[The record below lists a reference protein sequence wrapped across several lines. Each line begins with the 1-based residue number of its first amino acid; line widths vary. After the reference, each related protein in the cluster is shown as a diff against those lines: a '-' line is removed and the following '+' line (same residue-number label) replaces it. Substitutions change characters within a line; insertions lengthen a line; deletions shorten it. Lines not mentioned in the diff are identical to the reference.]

1 MPKKYSEQV
10 IKQALLAVEEGG
22 SLRRVAAQFGVP
34 HTTLRDWRRGKYSHL
49 PHPNRALL
57 PNEEEALVSYIFWMA
72 AHGFPITQSVA
83 LVLAIQVCKASGR
96 ENPFVKMD
104 KGLSRMWWSRFR
116 ARHPTVASRRPN
128 YIEAE
133 RVHGATVARVDEL
146 FHICQALYDHHG
158 FRGTPELIYNCD
170 ETGFGDKGSSR
181 KRVLCSKGQRTVY
194 AQQVTTREH
203 VTVHC
208 CASAAGEVIPPF
220 VIFEKCLPST
230 AYSLE
235 GPRNALYGVS
245 DTGYMDSD
253 LFLKWLEHFVRY
265 ARQERPLL
273 LFMDQHEAHVGT
285 GVVDFCRA
293 NQIEVVCLPSHTT
306 HVLQPLDVSV
316 YGPLKAA
323 FTDMARCLGLVR
335 GNLTIGKR
343 NFTPVLKVALE
354 QACNPR
360 NIRSGFRKTGL
371 FPLDRKAVDESKLV
385 KGLHRPSD
393 DSSTSH
399 SSTGEDAPTASTS
412 SSVYTD
418 AANAV
423 PDTVPRS
430 TTVDSTCDVAE
441 DPSTTT
447 SSTVSSHRGPATIT
461 ITTTTT
467 VLTPWGS
474 PASSSSATTTSPAS
488 SSPTIIATGSSS
500 PTIAAASSS
509 SATTTSPA
517 SSYPTIIATGSS
529 SPTIA
534 AASSSSATTTSP
546 ASSYPTIIA
555 TGSSS
560 PTIAATAASPTTTIA
575 AAASLTTTI
584 AAAASLTTIAATA
597 ASPTTTIAAAA
608 SLTTIAATAA
618 SPTTTITAAAS
629 NTTATGQC
637 PTCRRFPNPLVTAGV
652 IPAALADILLPPHF
666 DRPARGRGRRMPLPA
681 RVITSE
687 EHAAFLAAKRAEE
700 ARKQQVRQ
708 DRANQRQ
715 IRQQQLAAQRA
726 ASAAA
731 RTAREA
737 ARQQREAARQEA
749 RQAREARQA
758 SARAAREAQEAN
770 RRDRQNQV
778 LCALCGEGGVLLF
791 LQCDGCSLWYHA
803 ECVDVGVVPEGA
815 WCCGACH
822 AAEAI
827 MFEM

>member
-1 MPKKYSEQV
+1 MPKYSEGI
-10 IKQALLAVEEGG
+10 IKQALLALEEEG
-22 SLRRVAAQFGVP
+22 SLRLVAAQFRIP
-34 HTTLRDWRRGKYSHL
+34 HTTLRDWRRRKYGHL

-83 LVLAIQVCKASGR
+83 LVLAIQVCKASGQN
-96 ENPFVKMD
+96 NPFLKMD

-133 RVHGATVARVDEL
+133 RVHRATVARVDEL

-181 KRVLCSKGQRTVY
+181 KRVLCNKGQRTVN
-194 AQQVTTREH
+194 AQH

-235 GPRNALYGVS
+235 GPPNALYGVS

-273 LFMDQHEAHVGT
+273 IFMDQHEAHVGT

-316 YGPLKAA
+316 YDPLKAA

-343 NFTPVLKVALE
+343 TFTPVLKVALE
-354 QACNPR
+354 QACNPH

-371 FPLDRKAVDESKLV
+371 FPLDRKAVDESKV
-385 KGLHRPSD
+385 SLHRCLLLPPIIATA
-393 DSSTSH
+393 SSSH
-399 SSTGEDAPTASTS
+399 SIA
-412 SSVYTD
+412 
-418 AANAV
+418 
-423 PDTVPRS
+423 
-430 TTVDSTCDVAE
+430 
-441 DPSTTT
+441 
-447 SSTVSSHRGPATIT
+447 
-461 ITTTTT
+461 
-467 VLTPWGS
+467 
-474 PASSSSATTTSPAS
+474 PASSSSSHSIATAS
-488 SSPTIIATGSSS
+488 SSPTIATASSSHSIAAASSSSSPTIATASSS

-509 SATTTSPA
+509 HS
-517 SSYPTIIATGSS
+517 I
-529 SPTIA
+529 
-534 AASSSSATTTSP
+534 
-546 ASSYPTIIA
+546 
-555 TGSSS
+555 
-560 PTIAATAASPTTTIA
+560 AASPA
-575 AAASLTTTI
+575 TI
-584 AAAASLTTIAATA
+584 AAAASLTTIA
-597 ASPTTTIAAAA
+597 
-608 SLTTIAATAA
+608 
-618 SPTTTITAAAS
+618 AAAS

-652 IPAALADILLPPHF
+652 ILAVLADILLPPHF
-666 DRPARGRGRRMPLPA
+666 DRRGRRMPLPA

-700 ARKQQVRQ
+700 ARKRQVRQ

-737 ARQQREAARQEA
+737 ARQQREAAQQEA
-749 RQAREARQA
+749 RQAREAQQA
-758 SARAAREAQEAN
+758 SARAAWEAQEAN
-770 RRDRQNQV
+770 RRDRQNAV
-778 LCALCGEGGVLLF
+778 RCALCGEGGVLLF
-791 LQCDGCSLWYHA
+791 L
-803 ECVDVGVVPEGA
+803 
-815 WCCGACH
+815 
-822 AAEAI
+822 
-827 MFEM
+827 

>member
-1 MPKKYSEQV
+1 MPKKYSDQV

-57 PNEEEALVSYIFWMA
+57 PNEEEALVSYIFWMV

-253 LFLKWLEHFVRY
+253 LFKWLEHFVRY

-461 ITTTTT
+461 IT

-474 PASSSSATTTSPAS
+474 PASSSSATTTSSASFYPTIIATGSSSPTIAAASSSSATTTSPAS

-500 PTIAAASSS
+500 PTIAAAFSSHS
-509 SATTTSPA
+509 
-517 SSYPTIIATGSS
+517 I
-529 SPTIA
+529 
-534 AASSSSATTTSP
+534 
-546 ASSYPTIIA
+546 
-555 TGSSS
+555 
-560 PTIAATAASPTTTIA
+560 
-575 AAASLTTTI
+575 
-584 AAAASLTTIAATA
+584 AAASLTTIAATA
-597 ASPTTTIAAAA
+597 ASPTTTIAAAT

-737 ARQQREAARQEA
+737 ARQQREAAQQEA

>member
-1 MPKKYSEQV
+1 MPSKYSEEI

-22 SLRRVAAQFGVP
+22 NLRRVAAQFGVP
-34 HTTLRDWRRGKYSHL
+34 HTTLRDWRRGKYGHL

-57 PNEEEALVSYIFWMA
+57 PNEEEALVSYILWMA
-72 AHGFPITQSVA
+72 AYGFPITQSVA

-96 ENPFVKMD
+96 NNLFLKMD

-116 ARHPTVASRRPN
+116 ARHPTVASRWPN

-133 RVHGATVARVDEL
+133 RVHGATVVRVD
-146 FHICQALYDHHG
+146 
-158 FRGTPELIYNCD
+158 
-170 ETGFGDKGSSR
+170 
-181 KRVLCSKGQRTVY
+181 
-194 AQQVTTREH
+194 
-203 VTVHC
+203 C

-235 GPRNALYGVS
+235 GPPNALYGVS

-273 LFMDQHEAHVGT
+273 LFMDQHEAH
-285 GVVDFCRA
+285 
-293 NQIEVVCLPSHTT
+293 
-306 HVLQPLDVSV
+306 PLDVSV

-335 GNLTIGKR
+335 DNLTIGKR

-354 QACNPR
+354 QACNPH

-393 DSSTSH
+393 ASSTSP

-423 PDTVPRS
+423 PDTVPWS

-461 ITTTTT
+461 ITTT

-509 SATTTSPA
+509 S
-517 SSYPTIIATGSS
+517 PTMT
-529 SPTIA
+529 
-534 AASSSSATTTSP
+534 
-546 ASSYPTIIA
+546 
-555 TGSSS
+555 
-560 PTIAATAASPTTTIA
+560 
-575 AAASLTTTI
+575 
-584 AAAASLTTIAATA
+584 
-597 ASPTTTIAAAA
+597 
-608 SLTTIAATAA
+608 
-618 SPTTTITAAAS
+618 
-629 NTTATGQC
+629 
-637 PTCRRFPNPLVTAGV
+637 
-652 IPAALADILLPPHF
+652 
-666 DRPARGRGRRMPLPA
+666 RPGG
-681 RVITSE
+681 
-687 EHAAFLAAKRAEE
+687 
-700 ARKQQVRQ
+700 
-708 DRANQRQ
+708 
-715 IRQQQLAAQRA
+715 
-726 ASAAA
+726 
-731 RTAREA
+731 
-737 ARQQREAARQEA
+737 
-749 RQAREARQA
+749 
-758 SARAAREAQEAN
+758 
-770 RRDRQNQV
+770 
-778 LCALCGEGGVLLF
+778 GEGGCLCPLGSSQARNKLLSLQQSGQRKQENARCGRIGQTNVRSGSSNWLRSGLRRQKLPGKLPDNRGRQHSRRHGKRRHGRRRRPTGGTGRMQCGVPCAGREECSYSSNVTAAPSGTMPNVLM
-791 LQCDGCSLWYHA
+791 SAWYQRAHGTVELA
-803 ECVDVGVVPEGA
+803 MLRRP
-815 WCCGACH
+815 
-822 AAEAI
+822 
-827 MFEM
+827 

>member
-1 MPKKYSEQV
+1 
-10 IKQALLAVEEGG
+10 
-22 SLRRVAAQFGVP
+22 
-34 HTTLRDWRRGKYSHL
+34 
-49 PHPNRALL
+49 
-57 PNEEEALVSYIFWMA
+57 MA

-83 LVLAIQVCKASGR
+83 LVLAIQVCKASGWN
-96 ENPFVKMD
+96 NPFLQMD

-181 KRVLCSKGQRTVY
+181 KRVLCNKGQRTVY

-235 GPRNALYGVS
+235 GPPNALYGVS

-293 NQIEVVCLPSHTT
+293 NQIEVASHTT
-306 HVLQPLDVSV
+306 HV
-316 YGPLKAA
+316 
-323 FTDMARCLGLVR
+323 
-335 GNLTIGKR
+335 
-343 NFTPVLKVALE
+343 
-354 QACNPR
+354 
-360 NIRSGFRKTGL
+360 
-371 FPLDRKAVDESKLV
+371 LV

-393 DSSTSH
+393 ASSTSP
-399 SSTGEDAPTASTS
+399 SSTYEDAPTASTS

-430 TTVDSTCDVAE
+430 TTVDSTCNVAE

-447 SSTVSSHRGPATIT
+447 SSTVSSHRGPAT

-488 SSPTIIATGSSS
+488 SSHP
-500 PTIAAASSS
+500 IAAASSS
-509 SATTTSPA
+509 S
-517 SSYPTIIATGSS
+517 PTIIATASS
-529 SPTIA
+529 SHPIA
-534 AASSSSATTTSP
+534 AASSSSWTVP
-546 ASSYPTIIA
+546 DLPTVPQPS
-555 TGSSS
+555 G
-560 PTIAATAASPTTTIA
+560 
-575 AAASLTTTI
+575 
-584 AAAASLTTIAATA
+584 
-597 ASPTTTIAAAA
+597 
-608 SLTTIAATAA
+608 
-618 SPTTTITAAAS
+618 
-629 NTTATGQC
+629 
-637 PTCRRFPNPLVTAGV
+637 
-652 IPAALADILLPPHF
+652 
-666 DRPARGRGRRMPLPA
+666 DRCHSGGIGRY
-681 RVITSE
+681 S
-687 EHAAFLAAKRAEE
+687 
-700 ARKQQVRQ
+700 
-708 DRANQRQ
+708 
-715 IRQQQLAAQRA
+715 
-726 ASAAA
+726 SAAA
-731 RTAREA
+731 
-737 ARQQREAARQEA
+737 
-749 RQAREARQA
+749 
-758 SARAAREAQEAN
+758 
-770 RRDRQNQV
+770 
-778 LCALCGEGGVLLF
+778 L
-791 LQCDGCSLWYHA
+791 
-803 ECVDVGVVPEGA
+803 
-815 WCCGACH
+815 
-822 AAEAI
+822 
-827 MFEM
+827 

>member
-1 MPKKYSEQV
+1 MPSKYSEEI

-34 HTTLRDWRRGKYSHL
+34 HTTLRDWRRGKYGHL

-158 FRGTPELIYNCD
+158 FRRTPELIYNCD
-170 ETGFGDKGSSR
+170 ETGFGNKGSSR

-335 GNLTIGKR
+335 GNLTPR

-371 FPLDRKAVDESKLV
+371 FPLDRKAVDESKLI
-385 KGLHRPSD
+385 KGLHHPSD
-393 DSSTSH
+393 TSSTSP

-488 SSPTIIATGSSS
+488 SSPTIIA
-500 PTIAAASSS
+500 
-509 SATTTSPA
+509 
-517 SSYPTIIATGSS
+517 
-529 SPTIA
+529 
-534 AASSSSATTTSP
+534 
-546 ASSYPTIIA
+546 
-555 TGSSS
+555 
-560 PTIAATAASPTTTIA
+560 
-575 AAASLTTTI
+575 
-584 AAAASLTTIAATA
+584 A

-618 SPTTTITAAAS
+618 SPTTTIAAAAS

-737 ARQQREAARQEA
+737 ARQQREAAQQEA